1 MPQSSAQIPTTGAV
15 RRLTVLD
22 AEMLA
27 LKNNPQI
34 SVYRLLSLASNQVT
48 REQKAA
54 YYPNVYGSLTAV
66 EPKEGTRIAA
76 GLLNN
81 PSVYERAAGGITLSQ
96 LITDFGRTNNLVAT
110 AALRAKAAD
119 MNAVATA
126 DQIKLA
132 VDQAFYN
139 TLQEFALLK
148 SGPGNRT
155 RAASGIPSDYD
166 PVPEQ
171 ATLGARR

>member
-1 MPQSSAQIPTTGAV
+1 MTHSYSAHDVQTSSAEPLRLRPQPALRAQLPATGP
-15 RRLTVLD
+15 RQRLTVQD
-22 AEMLA
+22 AEALA

-34 SVYRLLSLASNQVT
+34 SVYHLLVARLAAGHAAAEGSLLSH
-48 REQKAA
+48 
-54 YYPNVYGSLTAV
+54 VYGSLTAV

-76 GLLNN
+76 GNLNN
-81 PSVYERAAGGITLSQ
+81 PIVYERAAGGLTLSQ

-132 VDQAFYN
+132 VDQAV
-139 TLQEFALLK
+139 L
-148 SGPGNRT
+148 
-155 RAASGIPSDYD
+155 
-166 PVPEQ
+166 
-171 ATLGARR
+171 